1 MSTLSKIESRSDVLL
16 KKIQL
21 NKSQL
26 GQEED
31 ISKREI
37 LFKNQDRLVDFL
49 LDESKKARDK
59 NDLDKMKYMRE
70 QIRIILN
77 K

>member
-1 MSTLSKIESRSDVLL
+1 MSNIESRSDFLF

-26 GQEED
+26 SQEQD

-49 LDESKKARDK
+49 LDESKKVRSS

-70 QIRIILN
+70 KIRIILN

>member
-1 MSTLSKIESRSDVLL
+1 VSKIESRADFLV

-26 GQEED
+26 SQEED

-37 LFKNQDRLVDFL
+37 LFKNQDGLVDFL
-49 LDESKKARDK
+49 LDESNKIRST
-59 NDLDKMKYMRE
+59 NDLDKMKYMKE
-70 QIRIILN
+70 KIRTILN

>member
-1 MSTLSKIESRSDVLL
+1 MSKIESRADFLV

-21 NKSQL
+21 NKSHL

-31 ISKREI
+31 TSKREI

-49 LDESKKARDK
+49 LDESKKVRDT

-70 QIRIILN
+70 QTRIILN

>member
-1 MSTLSKIESRSDVLL
+1 VSKIESRADFLV

-31 ISKREI
+31 TSKREI

-49 LDESKKARDK
+49 LDESKKVRDT

>member
-1 MSTLSKIESRSDVLL
+1 MSKIESRADFLV

-21 NKSQL
+21 NKSQIS
-26 GQEED
+26 QEED

-49 LDESKKARDK
+49 LDESKKVRDT

-70 QIRIILN
+70 QIRTILN

>member
-1 MSTLSKIESRSDVLL
+1 VSKIESRSDFLV

-26 GQEED
+26 SQEQD

-49 LDESKKARDK
+49 LDESKKVRST

-70 QIRIILN
+70 KIRTILN

>member
-1 MSTLSKIESRSDVLL
+1 VSKIESRADFLV

-21 NKSQL
+21 NKSQIS
-26 GQEED
+26 QEED

-49 LDESKKARDK
+49 LDESKKVRDT

-70 QIRIILN
+70 QIRTILN

>member
-1 MSTLSKIESRSDVLL
+1 MSKIESRADFLV

-31 ISKREI
+31 TSKREI

-49 LDESKKARDK
+49 LYESKKARDT

>member
-1 MSTLSKIESRSDVLL
+1 MSKIESRADFLV

-31 ISKREI
+31 TSNREI

-49 LDESKKARDK
+49 LDESKKVRDT

-70 QIRIILN
+70 KIRTILN

>member
-1 MSTLSKIESRSDVLL
+1 MSKIESRADFLV

-31 ISKREI
+31 TSKREI

-49 LDESKKARDK
+49 LDESKKVRDT

-70 QIRIILN
+70 KIRTILN

>member
-1 MSTLSKIESRSDVLL
+1 MSNIESRSDFLF
-16 KKIQL
+16 KKRQL

-26 GQEED
+26 SQEQD

-37 LFKNQDRLVDFL
+37 LFKNQDRLIDFL
-49 LDESKKARDK
+49 LDESKKVRSS

-70 QIRIILN
+70 KIRIILN

>member
-1 MSTLSKIESRSDVLL
+1 MSKIESRADFLV

-26 GQEED
+26 SQEQD

-49 LDESKKARDK
+49 LDESKKVRFT

-70 QIRIILN
+70 KIKTILN

>member
-1 MSTLSKIESRSDVLL
+1 MSKIESRADFLV

-26 GQEED
+26 SQEED

-49 LDESKKARDK
+49 LDESKKVRDT

-70 QIRIILN
+70 QIRTILN

>member
-1 MSTLSKIESRSDVLL
+1 MSKIESRSDFLV

-26 GQEED
+26 SQEQD

-49 LDESKKARDK
+49 LDESKKVRST

-70 QIRIILN
+70 KIRTILN

>member
-1 MSTLSKIESRSDVLL
+1 MSKIESRADFLV

-26 GQEED
+26 SQEQD

-49 LDESKKARDK
+49 LNESRKVRST

-70 QIRIILN
+70 KIRTILN
-77 K
+77 

>member
-1 MSTLSKIESRSDVLL
+1 MSKIESRADFLV

-26 GQEED
+26 DQEED

-49 LDESKKARDK
+49 LDESKKVRFT

-70 QIRIILN
+70 KIKTILN

>member
-1 MSTLSKIESRSDVLL
+1 MSKIESRADFLV

-26 GQEED
+26 SQEQD

-37 LFKNQDRLVDFL
+37 LFKSQDRVVDFL
-49 LDESKKARDK
+49 LNESKKVRST
-59 NDLDKMKYMRE
+59 NDLDKMKYMRKK
-70 QIRIILN
+70 IRTILN

>member
-1 MSTLSKIESRSDVLL
+1 MSKIEPRADFLV

-49 LDESKKARDK
+49 LDESKKVRDT

-70 QIRIILN
+70 KIRTILN

>member
-1 MSTLSKIESRSDVLL
+1 MSKIESRADFLV

-26 GQEED
+26 SQEED

-49 LDESKKARDK
+49 LDESKKARDT
-59 NDLDKMKYMRE
+59 NDLDKMKYMRD
-70 QIRIILN
+70 QIRTILN

>member
-1 MSTLSKIESRSDVLL
+1 MSKIESRADFLV

-31 ISKREI
+31 ISKREL

-49 LDESKKARDK
+49 LDESKKVRDT

>member
-1 MSTLSKIESRSDVLL
+1 MSKIESRADFLV

-26 GQEED
+26 SQEED

-37 LFKNQDRLVDFL
+37 LFKNQDRLVDSL
-49 LDESKKARDK
+49 LDESKKIRST
-59 NDLDKMKYMRE
+59 NDLDKMKYMKE
-70 QIRIILN
+70 KIRTILN

>member
-1 MSTLSKIESRSDVLL
+1 MSKIESRADFLV

-31 ISKREI
+31 TSKREI

-49 LDESKKARDK
+49 LDESKKVRDT